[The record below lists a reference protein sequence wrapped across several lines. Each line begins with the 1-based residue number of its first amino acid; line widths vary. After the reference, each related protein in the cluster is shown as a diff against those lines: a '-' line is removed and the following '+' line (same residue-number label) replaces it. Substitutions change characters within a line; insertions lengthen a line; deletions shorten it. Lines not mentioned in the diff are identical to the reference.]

1 MITFDDLISDLTER
15 KAMSVA
21 TRRKQGR
28 RMAKMAKSSVFQAKK
43 ARNALKKAP
52 DSKIK
57 QRATKAAKQ
66 MIIKKFGGLDAAEY
80 AGLGLMQRQNLDDRI
95 MKTKGAA
102 VKKIAKKMMVKL
114 RKAELER
121 LKKAK
126 EVGTPK

>member
-1 MITFDDLISDLTER
+1 MITFDDLVSDLTER

-66 MIIKKFGGLDAAEY
+66 MIIKKFGGLDATEY
-80 AGLGLMQRQNLDDRI
+80 AGLGLMQRQNLDNRI

-121 LKKAK
+121 LQKAK